1 MAAAKVMSQSAQL
14 RDGREHQQFGVAVLA
29 QRLNDVDGGRGGVH
43 KHLVSGA
50 CELTFAHF
58 QRLAASS

>member
-1 MAAAKVMSQSAQL
+1 
-14 RDGREHQQFGVAVLA
+14 
-29 QRLNDVDGGRGGVH
+29 VD

-58 QRLAASS
+58 QRLAGSG